1 MCAEKGA
8 PKGHSLFK
16 PWLARYNPCA
26 AGQTAVG
33 GIFFSS
39 GGSRYN
45 PCAAGQTAIGGL
57 DCTLCNHYTT
67 FFSFLMTKLQNIF
80 LITLFEK
87 GAVAPA
93 AYSATFATAHLHRR
107 LYYFTFLLFLKT
119 NTASI
124 SPRDTTDPAAK
135 GTIGE

>member
-16 PWLARYNPCA
+16 PWLAL
-26 AGQTAVG
+26 
-33 GIFFSS
+33 
-39 GGSRYN
+39 YN